1 MTPPMMP
8 LCVYAS
14 SVSRNDTLREVRQ
27 WRRWSPKRP
36 FFEAH
41 RDHLDVHVP
50 LEGAE
55 SIGYTPL
62 DERLVPGGPVP
73 VFQGDDV
80 TYAAFPSDDDMS
92 VVRLV
97 GGMYALFGP
106 DDVHMPKLQT
116 DGPSPLRKVVVK
128 VPVAPLPP
136 PDERVLAAVAQEGSA
151 LQTLL
156 GLS

>member
-1 MTPPMMP
+1 M
-8 LCVYAS
+8 
-14 SVSRNDTLREVRQ
+14 
-27 WRRWSPKRP
+27 
-36 FFEAH
+36 
-41 RDHLDVHVP
+41 HVP

-80 TYAAFPSDDDMS
+80 TCAAFPSNDDMS

-97 GGMYALFGP
+97 EGMYTLFGP

-136 PDERVLAAVAQEGSA
+136 PRRTSAGRSRPGRLGAEDAARPVVALGGAGSGADAASPVSCCDRATHAARVAASDSP
-151 LQTLL
+151 TR
-156 GLS
+156 SISTRFIR